1 MVLTIVLPSRKNL
14 KALLPIQ
21 PNKSGYKSTKK
32 TILEKPEQ
40 SGRMVKGVAEFSQ
53 YGGTFQ
59 PRNAIKSQGKMDF
72 VVERAP
78 HIDDSNSNSDPQE
91 NWILHFYG
99 SSFGVQE

>member
-40 SGRMVKGVAEFSQ
+40 SGRMVKGVAE
-53 YGGTFQ
+53 
-59 PRNAIKSQGKMDF
+59 
-72 VVERAP
+72 
-78 HIDDSNSNSDPQE
+78 
-91 NWILHFYG
+91 
-99 SSFGVQE
+99 

>member
-59 PRNAIKSQGKMDF
+59 PRNAIKYQGKIDF
-72 VVERAP
+72 VVKWAP
-78 HIDDSNSNSDPQE
+78 HIEDFVGDSHLQTIVNKGQ
-91 NWILHFYG
+91 
-99 SSFGVQE
+99 